1 MYFSETRCDAFALAE
16 GGKQVACTLRFQ
28 LFCKSQQFTAQS
40 PVFGAAGAAA
50 LLRTGQPA
58 VVGRIADG
66 RLLLDML
73 TVSDA
78 ELPELAE
85 ALKPVLVPPPTQALQ
100 VRRSSQTHSPPQAAR
115 LAAAAG

>member
-1 MYFSETRCDAFALAE
+1 MRQTLAEIKARAERLRALLDAGQIIGTKAFAGGGSLPEERMASFALA
-16 GGKQVACTLRFQ
+16 L
-28 LFCKSQQFTAQS
+28 S
-40 PVFGAAGAAA
+40 PPMGAAGAAA

-85 ALKPVLVPPPTQALQ
+85 ALKPVLA
-100 VRRSSQTHSPPQAAR
+100 
-115 LAAAAG
+115 